1 MIRPTFVVALLASA
15 LAGCTSSGSTGL
27 SGAASPS
34 TDARVRSFLG
44 QAPPDLA
51 AEARWLRTAPT
62 SLAAHRGQ
70 VVFLQFAF
78 PT

>member
-1 MIRPTFVVALLASA
+1 MIHPALLALFLA
-15 LAGCTSSGSTGL
+15 LPLAGCTSSGSAGL
-27 SGAASPS
+27 SGASSPS
-34 TDARVRSFLG
+34 TDARVRSYLG

-62 SLAAHRGQ
+62 SLAAHQGQ

>member
-1 MIRPTFVVALLASA
+1 MIRPTLFALLLALP
-15 LAGCTSSGSTGL
+15 LAGCASGSSGSG
-27 SGAASPS
+27 GAASPS

-44 QAPPDLA
+44 QAPPDMA
-51 AEARWLRTAPT
+51 AEARWLRSGPS
-62 SLAAHRGQ
+62 SLAAHKGQ

>member
-1 MIRPTFVVALLASA
+1 MIRPALLALCLA
-15 LAGCTSSGSTGL
+15 LPLAGCASGSSGS
-27 SGAASPS
+27 SSAASPS

-51 AEARWLRTAPT
+51 AEARWLRTPPT